1 MARYPL
7 SLPARL
13 KEEAEELAARQGVS
27 LNQFILWSVA
37 EKVGSLRENLDDPA
51 FPQVTYRRGAAGQP
65 VPELHGT
72 GVRVQTVVVAARQ
85 WGMETG
91 QIATEFG
98 LREVQVKEAVAFY
111 DAHRAEID
119 AAIAAEQAIEAGRG
133 PA

>member
-13 KEEAEELAARQGVS
+13 KEEAEEMAARQGVS

-37 EKVGSLRENLDDPA
+37 EKVGSLRQSLDDPA

-65 VPELHGT
+65 VPVLHGT
-72 GVRVQTVVVAARQ
+72 GIRVQTVVVAARQ
-85 WGMETG
+85 WRMEAG

-98 LREVQVKEAVAFY
+98 LAEAQVKEAVAFY
-111 DAHRAEID
+111 DAHQAEID
-119 AAIAAEQAIEAGRG
+119 TALAAEQALEASHG

>member
-7 SLPARL
+7 SLPIRL

-37 EKVGSLRENLDDPA
+37 EKVGSLRQSLDDPA
-51 FPQVTYRRGAAGQP
+51 FPRVTYRRGAAGQP
-65 VPELHGT
+65 VPVLQGT
-72 GVRVQTVVVAARQ
+72 GIRVQTVVVAAQQ
-85 WGMETG
+85 WGMEAG

-98 LREVQVKEAVAFY
+98 LLEAQVKEAVAFY
-111 DAHRAEID
+111 AAHQAEID
-119 AAIAAEQAIEAGRG
+119 AALAAERALEASHG